1 MPSAIFILMQF
12 RLTSGMADGIA
23 EDSDTWNG
31 LKRAVGGTIHEKGDS
46 WGFERPEKQISKY
59 TNTFGGM

>member
-31 LKRAVGGTIHEKGDS
+31 LKRAVGGTIREKGDS
-46 WGFERPEKQISKY
+46 
-59 TNTFGGM
+59 